1 MENRTNT
8 ILIVDDEEFIRQ
20 SLCEI
25 LISLGYCVQTASSGD
40 ELLKMMETASYDLYM
55 IDINMPDMD
64 GLELL
69 KKIDIRNRFSEA
81 IIISGRDDLGA
92 AQKSMELGAFAF
104 IRKPFN
110 IVYITNQVAKAMEMV
125 TLKKERASHL
135 LEVEKT
141 VTMRTKELS
150 SAIRE
155 IKHASLE
162 TVLRL
167 TRASEYRDED
177 TGTHIQRMGLYASCI
192 ARTLGLSDLESENLS
207 YATPM
212 HDIGKIGTP
221 DHILLKPG
229 KLNADEWKIMQ
240 QHTVIG
246 AKILEGSNTDFI
258 RLGEIIALCHHEKW
272 NGSGYPRR
280 LKETEIPLAGRIVA
294 VADVF
299 DALISH
305 RPYKQ
310 AYSVE
315 KSLEI
320 MKESRG
326 THFDPEVL
334 DAFFAGIDE
343 ILRIRSEYK
352 NTEDEV
358 VEPKKETQTA
368 NGY

>member
-1 MENRTNT
+1 MEIRTNT
-8 ILIVDDEEFIRQ
+8 IMIVDDMEFIRR
-20 SLCEI
+20 SLCEC
-25 LISLGYCVQTASSGD
+25 LISRGYCVQTAPSGY
-40 ELLKMMETASYDLYM
+40 ESLKMTETASYDLFL

-69 KKIDIRNRFSEA
+69 KKLDIRARFSEA
-81 IIISGRDDLGA
+81 IMITGRDDLGA

-110 IVYITNQVAKAMEMV
+110 FVDLTNQVAKAMEMV
-125 TLKKERASHL
+125 TLKKQRDCHL

-141 VTMRTKELS
+141 ATVRTKELS
-150 SAIRE
+150 AAIE
-155 IKHASLE
+155 KIKHASLE

-177 TGTHIQRMGLYASCI
+177 TGMHIQRMGLYASCI
-192 ARTLGLSDLESENLS
+192 ARNMGLSNLESENLS
-207 YATPM
+207 YAAPM

-280 LKETEIPLAGRIVA
+280 LKEAEIPVAGRIVA

-299 DALISH
+299 DALTSR

-320 MKESRG
+320 MKESRN

-334 DAFFAGIDE
+334 DAFFTGIDE

-352 NTEDEV
+352 NAEDEHGTIGV
-358 VEPKKETQTA
+358 VPQDQ
-368 NGY
+368 GR